1 MTPEQLLR
9 IIRNRLRKE
18 AMRNGGNTYVCDEVV
33 EEIELFLDKPEFVEQ
48 VFTIAFGTDAQCCGY
63 TYGEVLD
70 RLNALKGEGR
80 AGHYET
86 LAVKETLGV
95 LSKAHKTLGSK
106 RAMRREVRDRLAKQI
121 AKAKDD
127 LLDSF
132 PSLDKE
138 ENE

>member
-18 AMRNGGNTYVCDEVV
+18 AMRKGGNTYVCDEVV
-33 EEIELFLDKPEFVEQ
+33 GEIELFLDKPEFVEQ
-48 VFTIAFGTDAQCCGY
+48 VFTIAFGTDAQYSGY
-63 TYGEVLD
+63 SYGEVLD
-70 RLNALKGEGR
+70 RLNHLKGEGR

-86 LAVKETLGV
+86 LAVKGAVDV
-95 LSKAHKTLGSK
+95 LSKAHKTLASK
-106 RAMRREVRDRLAKQI
+106 RAMRREVRDRLAKQM

-138 ENE
+138 EE

>member
-1 MTPEQLLR
+1 
-9 IIRNRLRKE
+9 
-18 AMRNGGNTYVCDEVV
+18 MRSGGSTYVCDEVV
-33 EEIELFLDKPEFVEQ
+33 GEIELFLDKPEFVEQ
-48 VFTIAFGTDAQCCGY
+48 VFTIAFGADAQYCGY

-86 LAVKETLGV
+86 IAVKETLGV

-106 RAMRREVRDRLAKQI
+106 RAMRREVRDRLARQI

-132 PSLDKE
+132 PGLDKE
-138 ENE
+138 DE

>member
-9 IIRNRLRKE
+9 IIRNRLLKE
-18 AMRNGGNTYVCDEVV
+18 RIRDGGNNYVCNEVV

-70 RLNALKGEGR
+70 RLNALKG
-80 AGHYET
+80 
-86 LAVKETLGV
+86 V

-132 PSLDKE
+132 PGLVKE